1 MNLVTD
7 CWIPVVINDGIR
19 EDASLMQIFT
29 EGEKYADLAVR
40 PHERVAL
47 MRLLICIAQA
57 ALDGPADKDDWL
69 KAPQK
74 LPDAARMYLE
84 KWNKEEVFELF
95 HPMKPFMQIP
105 DLKSKELTPTSKLDL
120 FLSTGNMTTLFDHEA
135 NGNEERIL
143 RHKDIAVSLITF
155 QCFSSGGGLP
165 VTQWQGIKTGQVGN
179 TDALCLTGG
188 MYHTFF
194 RGKTLI
200 ESICLNLL
208 PKTTVNRYYGN
219 VNKKHDE
226 RDIDE
231 KRFWGKPV
239 WEMMP
244 AKPTDIERIENA
256 THTYLGRLVPMCRWI
271 KIENYGKGFHC
282 GKGFD
287 YPVMDR
293 KVQKPKKNKPILP
306 VWPAEPTAS
315 VDLNKEN
322 TERFVK
328 GAKPDKAVW
337 RELAAILI
345 KRDASGIGGPLS
357 FENPLPTKD
366 MDIHVCALVRDQ
378 ASIEKMVE
386 AVYNISSK
394 IFSEQGRSV
403 YEMEVQQAEWIAR
416 KLGYAVETY
425 RRNLDNFWDQR
436 LEMARKDK
444 NKLKAKLYAKATR
457 SFWTTIE
464 KQRHLLMACIDALD
478 DSGRYETALNTWRT
492 AIHQAAR
499 DAFISAC
506 GQETPRQMR
515 AFALGWKKLFVEK
528 KEGSVEQNEEQNEDQ
543 NNEQD
548 NDNEGGE
555 E

>member
-1 MNLVTD
+1 MDIKFKNQKRTSRI
-7 CWIPVVINDGIR
+7 CQYGPQ
-19 EDASLMQIFT
+19 SLQ
-29 EGEKYADLAVR
+29 R
-40 PHERVAL
+40 P
-47 MRLLICIAQA
+47 
-57 ALDGPADKDDWL
+57 W
-69 KAPQK
+69 
-74 LPDAARMYLE
+74 
-84 KWNKEEVFELF
+84 
-95 HPMKPFMQIP
+95 
-105 DLKSKELTPTSKLDL
+105 
-120 FLSTGNMTTLFDHEA
+120 
-135 NGNEERIL
+135 
-143 RHKDIAVSLITF
+143 TF
-155 QCFSSGGGLP
+155 
-165 VTQWQGIKTGQVGN
+165 
-179 TDALCLTGG
+179 
-188 MYHTFF
+188 
-194 RGKTLI
+194 
-200 ESICLNLL
+200 
-208 PKTTVNRYYGN
+208 
-219 VNKKHDE
+219 
-226 RDIDE
+226 
-231 KRFWGKPV
+231 
-239 WEMMP
+239 
-244 AKPTDIERIENA
+244 
-256 THTYLGRLVPMCRWI
+256 
-271 KIENYGKGFHC
+271 
-282 GKGFD
+282 
-287 YPVMDR
+287 
-293 KVQKPKKNKPILP
+293 
-306 VWPAEPTAS
+306 
-315 VDLNKEN
+315 NKEN

-478 DSGRYETALNTWRT
+478 DPGRYETALNTWRT

-515 AFALGWKKLFVEK
+515 AFALG
-528 KEGSVEQNEEQNEDQ
+528 
-543 NNEQD
+543 
-548 NDNEGGE
+548 
-555 E
+555 